1 MLLLEP
7 LDDVLERRVI
17 LKLEPI
23 PQRPLRRSILVLLGR
38 YRFRETEEGQGEVHE
53 PVFVVIE
60 LVLAVYD
67 LIREALV
74 QNGMRY
80 FAKKK
85 KRTIG
90 IGFTLYSSRQTR
102 PTTRDVVVAI
112 AGMIFPAICLV
123 VWRSAGLML

>member
-1 MLLLEP
+1 MLLFEP
-7 LDDVLERRVI
+7 RDDLFERRVV

-23 PQRPLRRSILVLLGR
+23 PQCPLRRPVLVLLGH

-67 LIREALV
+67 LIRDEKHIRTRNEV
-74 QNGMRY
+74 
-80 FAKKK
+80 FCKKI
-85 KRTIG
+85 TMG
-90 IGFTLYSSRQTR
+90 SGFTLYSSRQTR

>member
-7 LDDVLERRVI
+7 RDDLLEGRVI

-23 PQRPLRRSILVLLGR
+23 PQRPLRRPVLVLLGR

-53 PVFVVIE
+53 PIFVVIE

-67 LIREALV
+67 LIREAFG
-74 QNGMRY
+74 NGMRY
-80 FAKKK
+80 FATKKI
-85 KRTIG
+85 TIG

>member
-7 LDDVLERRVI
+7 RDDLFERRVV
-17 LKLEPI
+17 LELEPI
-23 PQRPLRRSILVLLGR
+23 PQRPLRRPVLVLLGR
-38 YRFRETEEGQGEVHE
+38 YRFRETEERQGEVHE
-53 PVFVVIE
+53 PILVVIE
-60 LVLAVYD
+60 PVLAIYD
-67 LIREALV
+67 LIREASRH
-74 QNGMRY
+74 GTRY

-85 KRTIG
+85 KITIG
-90 IGFTLYSSRQTR
+90 SDFTLYSSRQTR

>member
-7 LDDVLERRVI
+7 RDDILERRVI

-23 PQRPLRRSILVLLGR
+23 PQRPLRRPVLLLLGR

-67 LIREALV
+67 LIREVLDIL
-74 QNGMRY
+74 Q
-80 FAKKK
+80 KI
-85 KRTIG
+85 TIG
-90 IGFTLYSSRQTR
+90 SGFTLYSSRQTR

>member
-7 LDDVLERRVI
+7 HDDILERGVI

-23 PQRPLRRSILVLLGR
+23 PQRPLRRPVLVLRGR
-38 YRFRETEEGQGEVHE
+38 YRFRETEEGQGEIHE
-53 PVFVVIE
+53 PIFVVIE
-60 LVLAVYD
+60 LVLSVYD
-67 LIREALV
+67 LIREALG
-74 QNGMRY
+74 QTRY
-80 FAKKK
+80 LQII
-85 KRTIG
+85 TIG
-90 IGFTLYSSRQTR
+90 SGFTLYSSRQTR